1 MTTRSGA
8 PSRSWLSSVTSSR
21 TILGVGH
28 VVDAT
33 DQPLSST
40 PRGSFAIAARRPD
53 TASTAAEGSHLQ
65 VREVTI
71 ADVLRPEE
79 HSLPPGILRV
89 QKHVI
94 VSYMLLAY

>member
-1 MTTRSGA
+1 MTPPINHYRRRLADRLQSL
-8 PSRSWLSSVTSSR
+8 PDVR
-21 TILGVGH
+21 T
-28 VVDAT
+28 
-33 DQPLSST
+33 PL
-40 PRGSFAIAARRPD
+40 
-53 TASTAAEGSHLQ
+53 STAAEGSHLQ

-94 VSYMLLAY
+94 VSYMLLAYGSAWPNGAAYPIDAESPEADGARRTLAN